1 MENNQKKLE
10 PIEVM
15 KNLENEIYE
24 SLGKDFKLQELCS
37 VVRNT
42 FITQEYLNLIGGGYK
57 FGNSKRIEMHE
68 FNLISLYVE
77 KFCELNFNKKFNL
90 FADHVFG
97 FIVIDT
103 NSIESNLTIKAIQFE
118 IGHVIGFKGKHILAL
133 KEKIK
138 NETGI
143 EIKNIRVIEDK
154 G

>member
-15 KNLENEIYE
+15 KNLEKEIYE

-37 VVRNT
+37 VVRNA

-57 FGNSKRIEMHE
+57 FGNSRRIEIHE

-77 KFCELNFNKKFNL
+77 KYCELNFNKKFSL
-90 FADHVFG
+90 FVDHVFG

-118 IGHVIGFKGKHILAL
+118 ISKLSDM
-133 KEKIK
+133 EK
-138 NETGI
+138 NNI
-143 EIKNIRVIEDK
+143 EIYFNNKINTLK
-154 G
+154 GGV